1 MAITLGPEMK
11 ETSVIPSVH
20 IKTFGCQMN
29 KYDSDRMGSLLL
41 KEGFRWEEDVRQAD
55 VILINT
61 CAIRDKSEHK
71 VLSLLGQLK
80 PLKDQDPKKVIG
92 VAGCVGQ
99 RMGRHLLQRV
109 PHLDIVTG
117 PDGIDRIGSM
127 VKSVREAG
135 TRVLDAK
142 LDAFDPTAGGRHYT
156 QPAVVMNAK
165 PAEYITIMKG
175 CDHFCAYCIVP
186 FVRGREKS
194 RSIAE
199 VIADAEKFVA
209 AGTKEIT
216 FLGQNIN
223 TYGKGGTENLA
234 QLIEAA
240 NKISGLERI
249 RYVTSHPR
257 DLGQDLIEQ
266 FGTVEKLMPS
276 LHLPFQSGSND
287 ILKRMSRLYTREMY
301 LEKVAALRK
310 ARPDIAMTGD
320 VIVGFPGETDADFEQ
335 TLSLVREVR
344 FANLFMFK
352 YSPRPGTK
360 AFAAKDEISEE
371 LMDVRLKILQKVV
384 YGIVNELNDLMVG
397 RTVKCLVESMDR
409 KGRYYSG
416 RTPHTQIVHV
426 LNAGPSCVGKIIDVE
441 ITESR
446 NSNLRGYYVDAP
458 RTDRLG
464 ANRSE
469 AALSA
474 SV

>member
-1 MAITLGPEMK
+1 MIENSK
-11 ETSVIPSVH
+11 IPSLH

-29 KYDSDRMGSLLL
+29 KYDSDRMGALLQ
-41 KEGFRWEEDVRQAD
+41 KEGFRWEHDVRQAD

-92 VAGCVGQ
+92 VTGCVGQ
-99 RMGRHLLQRV
+99 RMGRELLQRV

-117 PDGIDRIGSM
+117 PDGIDRIGAM
-127 VKSVREAG
+127 VNSVRESG

-142 LDAFDPTAGGRHYT
+142 LDPFDAKGGRTYS

-165 PAEYITIMKG
+165 PAEYITVMKG

-194 RSIAE
+194 RSIVE
-199 VIADAEKFVA
+199 VISDAEKFVA
-209 AGTKEIT
+209 AGSKEIT

-223 TYGKGGTENLA
+223 TYGKGSSENLA
-234 QLIEAA
+234 QLIARA
-240 NKISGLERI
+240 NEIPGLERI

-266 FGTVEKLMPS
+266 FGTIEKLCPS
-276 LHLPFQSGSND
+276 LHLPVQSGSNE
-287 ILKRMSRLYTREMY
+287 ILRRMSRLYTREMY
-301 LEKVAALRK
+301 LGKVAALRR

-320 VIVGFPGETDADFEQ
+320 VIVGFPGETDADFEE

-360 AFAAKDEISEE
+360 AFSATDEISDEV
-371 LMDVRLKILQKVV
+371 MDTRLKELQKVV
-384 YGIVNELNDLMVG
+384 YGIVNEMNDQMVG
-397 RTVKCLVESMDR
+397 RTVSCLIESVDK

-464 ANRSE
+464 AGRSQE
-469 AALSA
+469 TI
-474 SV
+474 SVSL